1 MKHKRAEDLGEGIC
15 PFQLTSNFK
24 NPSPHPLA
32 RNRSDRLSVRSQPP
46 PLKVLGSVRT
56 FCKPLFLTRI
66 CVSELL
72 HHSGESFQKDTFP
85 VGGFSGFCM
94 FKNRK
99 VSLIWWPFLLNTK
112 IIKNVCVKRNILCT
126 ILLQPKEQFVIL
138 RSVPKLSFGTFL
150 LEYYN
155 NTNESHLFPHINSK
169 VVCEPVSYE
178 YFTKAFKQ
186 KTYT

>member
-1 MKHKRAEDLGEGIC
+1 
-15 PFQLTSNFK
+15 
-24 NPSPHPLA
+24 
-32 RNRSDRLSVRSQPP
+32 
-46 PLKVLGSVRT
+46 
-56 FCKPLFLTRI
+56 
-66 CVSELL
+66 
-72 HHSGESFQKDTFP
+72 
-85 VGGFSGFCM
+85 M

-99 VSLIWWPFLLNTK
+99 LSLIWWPFLLNTK
-112 IIKNVCVKRNILCT
+112 IIKNVCVKRNILCA

-155 NTNESHLFPHINSK
+155 NTNESRLFPQINSK

-186 KTYT
+186 KTYTWHLFLKQSWIDYLSTVRLRNSDGQGFILQTQTSSIKSSQNTTKWQKQNLFGWTQLIFTALIDQEKIN

>member
-24 NPSPHPLA
+24 NPSPHPPA
-32 RNRSDRLSVRSQPP
+32 RNRSDRLSVRYQPP

-56 FCKPLFLTRI
+56 FFKPLFLTRI
-66 CVSELL
+66 CVSGLL
-72 HHSGESFQKDTFP
+72 HHSGESFQKDMFP
-85 VGGFSGFCM
+85 VGGFSAFCM

-138 RSVPKLSFGTFL
+138 RSVPKLSFGIFL

-155 NTNESHLFPHINSK
+155 NTNESRLFPHINSK

>member
-1 MKHKRAEDLGEGIC
+1 MHSSWSDKAPMSPNGTPECWL
-15 PFQLTSNFK
+15 FYF
-24 NPSPHPLA
+24 PSVQ
-32 RNRSDRLSVRSQPP
+32 NV
-46 PLKVLGSVRT
+46 
-56 FCKPLFLTRI
+56 FKPLFLTRI

-138 RSVPKLSFGTFL
+138 RSVPSTFL
-150 LEYYN
+150 LESYN
-155 NTNESHLFPHINSK
+155 NTNESRLFPHINSK
-169 VVCEPVSYE
+169 VVCEPVSDE